1 MKDILSVAAGTAA
14 AARAGA
20 AAAAAVVVLVFSW
33 RLFPLFLAVIP
44 VYSVLRLLLL
54 LLMQIDVVDS
64 VDCRTHY
71 SRLLAQQAKS
81 AQNKTHLMMER
92 IIQRPRGDM
101 IFILNLRTLL
111 LSFL

>member
-14 AARAGA
+14 AGAGA
-20 AAAAAVVVLVFSW
+20 AAAAAVVILVFSW

-44 VYSVLRLLLL
+44 DYSVLRLL